1 MYSRIY
7 ASHGKW
13 AAELVLH
20 THLGN
25 ALHTVKS
32 VLRPTSA
39 TVGSSQMRC
48 YRVRVG
54 HANQRSEKK
63 KTDGGLGWLAGER
76 S

>member
-7 ASHGKW
+7 ASYGKW

-25 ALHTVKS
+25 ALHIVKS

-39 TVGSSQMRC
+39 TVGSGQMRC
-48 YRVRVG
+48 YRVCVG